1 MIFIKK
7 VHITRAEFIETLSMA
22 RKKARG
28 DDRDFVQT
36 IDENTQGYIYP
47 HVWGRMKKIAES
59 TPFKVIHGGKA

>member
-7 VHITRAEFIETLSMA
+7 VHISRAEFIEKLSIA

-28 DDRDFVQT
+28 DDINFVQT
-36 IDENTQGYIYP
+36 IDENKQGYIFP